1 MFLESGVIVL
11 VGVAFNFVLAG
22 LDATEVLFT
31 GGVLGVPVFVLLGD
45 FSTVLTAKMTGSALV
60 SVTGVVITGVRVV
73 VVVTGINKGDGEEVE
88 VTFSIQM
95 TLFFVFLLINLS
107 MGWQLVAGAD
117 GTIGL
122 AGVDKAAAVTVVG
135 AGEEFT

>member
-1 MFLESGVIVL
+1 MIVL

-22 LDATEVLFT
+22 FDAIEALFT
-31 GGVLGVPVFVLLGD
+31 GGVRGVPVFVLLGD
-45 FSTVLTAKMTGSALV
+45 FGTDLTAKMTGSALV
-60 SVTGVVITGVRVV
+60 LSVSVTVVVITGVKVVVV

-122 AGVDKAAAVTVVG
+122 AGVDKAAAVAGVG
-135 AGEEFT
+135 AGDEFT